1 MIIPQKEE
9 TITNDQILEPGMY
22 MVSISLD
29 NDAETPE
36 GRPAVI
42 QESSS
47 FCVGGVLDGKGTPTN
62 SPKVELSEMAFY
74 EPCSDVSKA
83 MNTKGSV
90 DVPRPTSKFENASNF
105 KFLKRFSPLF
115 VKPQPPVKAS
125 EVMSILFLNL
135 LEFYLY
141 TSMVV
146 LLLLMVVGFDAFGF
160 STLIHLLFLIVTL
173 TVLVLMFIT
182 HKATKN
188 DKK

>member
-9 TITNDQILEPGMY
+9 TVTNDQILEPGMY
-22 MVSISLD
+22 MVSISID
-29 NDAETPE
+29 DDAEALE
-36 GRPAVI
+36 GPTAVI

-47 FCVGGVLDGKGTPTN
+47 ICEAGVLDGKGTLTT
-62 SPKVELSEMAFY
+62 SPKVELYEMDFY
-74 EPCSDVSKA
+74 EPCGDVPKA
-83 MNTKGSV
+83 MDTKGSV
-90 DVPRPTSKFENASNF
+90 GVPRPTSKFENAYNF

-115 VKPQPPVKAS
+115 VKPQPPMKTS

-188 DKK
+188 E